1 MVRTVLVV
9 MAMDVEAAPVRAALD
24 ARPLARPD
32 WVGPM
37 PFSWWE
43 AERAGSRVVLS
54 VNGRD
59 PRHGVDAIGTEAAAL
74 ATFAAARA
82 VAPDLVVSAGTAG
95 GWQRHGATV
104 GDVYLSGD
112 RFVYHDRRIDLPGF
126 DAYGVGS
133 WPGVDTSG
141 LAARLGLRRGI
152 VTSGDS
158 LDESAEDAARIL
170 ASGAEVKEMEAA
182 AVAWV
187 ADLLA
192 IPVLAVKAVTDLVDH
207 PAPTA
212 EQFIANLAVAT
223 ERLRDAVVAV
233 LDEVAGRPLGSP
245 PA

>member
-9 MAMDVEAAPVRAALD
+9 MAMDVEAAPVRAALGT
-24 ARPLARPD
+24 RPLARPD

-43 AERAGSRVVLS
+43 AERSGGRVVLS

-95 GWQRHGATV
+95 GWQRHGAAV

-141 LAARLGLRRGI
+141 LAAQLGLRRGI

-158 LDESAEDAARIL
+158 LDESAEDAVRIR

-187 ADLLA
+187 ADLLR

-212 EQFIANLAVAT
+212 EQFTANLAVAT

-233 LDEVAGRPLGSP
+233 LDEVVGRPLGSP